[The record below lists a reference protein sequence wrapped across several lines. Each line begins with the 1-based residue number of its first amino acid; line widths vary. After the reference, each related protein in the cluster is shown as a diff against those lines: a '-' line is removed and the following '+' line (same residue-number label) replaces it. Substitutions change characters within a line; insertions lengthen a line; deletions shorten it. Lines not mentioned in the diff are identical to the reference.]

1 MVYYLRL
8 FDGTINQMNLQDR
21 SSHTVNFETYDI
33 RLDLKAALSHRGIS
47 EKTPDEMTLSA
58 LRSYLKRV
66 KTDKEK
72 YVGALLK
79 YHKKFSI
86 PVACVAMGLLAMP
99 LGIQARNSKKAF
111 GIGLGLFFFLLY
123 YILLSVGT
131 AFGEN
136 GNYPPVVGMWMPNV
150 ILGGFGIY
158 LLVLSAK
165 EKAVSFNWS
174 VQIFEAIMK
183 WTRRK

>member
-1 MVYYLRL
+1 
-8 FDGTINQMNLQDR
+8 
-21 SSHTVNFETYDI
+21 
-33 RLDLKAALSHRGIS
+33 
-47 EKTPDEMTLSA
+47 
-58 LRSYLKRV
+58 
-66 KTDKEK
+66 
-72 YVGALLK
+72 
-79 YHKKFSI
+79 
-86 PVACVAMGLLAMP
+86 MP